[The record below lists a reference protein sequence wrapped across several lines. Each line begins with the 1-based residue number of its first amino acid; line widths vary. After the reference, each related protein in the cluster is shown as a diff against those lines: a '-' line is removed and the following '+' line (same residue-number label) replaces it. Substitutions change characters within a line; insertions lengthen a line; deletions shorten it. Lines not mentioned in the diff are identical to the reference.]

1 MTSPRVRF
9 VRQHALTVAL
19 ALCFS
24 GNLSAQSNVTG
35 SIYGSAE
42 SGATIVVENKDTGL
56 VRRISAD
63 QAGRYQISALP
74 NGTYKV
80 TEEKNGTA
88 IATRDNIAVNIA
100 SGTEV
105 SFAGAAKASDL
116 GTVTVTGS
124 GGVGIDVTQTD
135 TRTVLTADQLGKL
148 SIARDVSS
156 AALLAPSVV
165 FSDSYKQSNGTTIP
179 SFGGSASSENAYF
192 INGFNVT
199 NPFNSLGFASLP
211 FDAIQQQQVLT
222 GGYGAEFGRS
232 TGGVINIV
240 TKRGSNKWK
249 GGVYTTWAPAVTRD
263 HARSYFYGNTGR
275 VPATDGT
282 LYQYRGLDNSWSTN
296 LGAYVSG
303 PIIKNQLF
311 IYANLETTRDL
322 GHNVASIRLDS
333 TASANGRSGW
343 RENERN
349 TPRSL
354 IKLDWNIND
363 DHTIEFTGLGENAK
377 NQNDGYS
384 FNYSTLAHGTQK
396 NTSTVTEDRTR
407 LYVGKYT
414 GVLTDSLTLSAS
426 YGQLKTTHDYNLLNY
441 NPNCPAIAV
450 GTSPNARAPGVPSGN
465 YDGGATCQ
473 PYTGLSFVPGEQRFD
488 KSKGGRLDINWRVGR
503 HDVRFGYDRQD
514 STSYTNQQLLG
525 GYRWT
530 YLKANNPSANLSTNG
545 SIGSPAAGGGALGAQ
560 GYYVIRDY
568 SNRQANLR
576 TVQASQFIE
585 DRWQVTDNILLSL
598 GLRNEQ
604 FTNYDAAGA
613 EYIKQSKQIA
623 PRIGATWDV
632 FGNSRLKVFGNAG
645 RYHLALPSSAAQRA
659 QARITTEYFTY
670 DGVNADGT
678 PNGLHNIPVNPAYGT
693 VCAGTNWISSNQECG
708 KARDPRTETSKGIK
722 SHFQDEYILGFEAG
736 ATPVINYGVKG
747 TYRVLR
753 SAIDDVCS
761 PKINYGRCTNF
772 NPGVTNTF
780 DSQDIN
786 GNFTTITLTR
796 EQMGFPKLRRKY
808 VAMDFFVEHA
818 YANKWY
824 GKLEYTWS
832 RSTGNTEGQLSSELD
847 TGAGGQID
855 VSRTQDWDKPGLMDN
870 SYGLLPNDR
879 RHQVKAYGYVQL
891 FPEWRLG
898 ATWMWASGRPQSC
911 LSYHPDPKADT
922 YQSSTNFFCGLTAF
936 GNAQPMNRGSY
947 GHAPY
952 SNQLNLNVA
961 YTPAWASK
969 KLTVQLDA
977 FNVFNRQSPA
987 MYYPRYASGTST
999 MNALFG
1005 REMYYSSPR
1014 YLRLTA
1020 RYDF

>member
-1 MTSPRVRF
+1 MTNAFSRPLQRR
-9 VRQHALTVAL
+9 AL
-19 ALCFS
+19 AIALSLCFA
-24 GNLSAQSNVTG
+24 GNLNAQSNITG
-35 SIYGSAE
+35 NIYGIAE
-42 SGATIVVENKDTGL
+42 AGTTVVVQNKDTGL
-56 VRRISAD
+56 VRRVTVDKS
-63 QAGRYQISALP
+63 GRYQISSLP

-80 TEEKNGTA
+80 TEEKDG
-88 IATRDNIAVNIA
+88 ATVESRDNVQVNIA
-100 SGTEV
+100 GGTEV
-105 SFAGAAKASDL
+105 SFARANAQGSEL
-116 GTVTVTGS
+116 GTVTITAA
-124 GGVGIDVTQTD
+124 GGVGIDITQTD
-135 TRTVLTADQLGKL
+135 TRTVLTADQLSKL

-165 FSDSYKQSNGTTIP
+165 FSDSYKQANGTTIP

-211 FDAIQQQQVLT
+211 FDSIQQQQVLT

-249 GGVYTTWAPAVTRD
+249 AGVYTSWAPAVTRD

-275 VPATDGT
+275 LPATDNT
-282 LYQYRGLDNSWSTN
+282 LYQYRGLDNYWSVN
-296 LGAYVSG
+296 LGGYVSG
-303 PIIKNQLF
+303 PIIRNRLF
-311 IYANLETTRDL
+311 FYADIETTKDD
-322 GHNVASIRLDS
+322 GNNVGSIRLDS
-333 TASANGRSGW
+333 AASANARSGW
-343 RENERN
+343 REYKRN
-349 TPRSL
+349 TPRGL

-363 DHTIEFTGLGENAK
+363 NHSIEFTGLGENAK
-377 NQNDGYS
+377 NQTDGYA
-384 FNYSTLAHGTQK
+384 FNYANLAHGTQR

-407 LYVGKYT
+407 LYVGKYS
-414 GVLTDSLTLSAS
+414 GNLTESLNVSAM
-426 YGQLKTTHDYNLLNY
+426 YGQLKTTHDYGLLNY
-441 NPNCPAIAV
+441 NPACPAITI
-450 GTSPNARAPGVPSGN
+450 GTSPNARAPGITN
-465 YDGGATCQ
+465 YDGGAACQ
-473 PYTGLSFVPGEQRFD
+473 PYSGLAFVPGEQRFD
-488 KSKGGRLDINWRVGR
+488 KSKGGRFDINWRIGR
-503 HDVRFGYDRQD
+503 HDLRFGYDRQD

-525 GYRWT
+525 GYQWS
-530 YLKANNPSANLSTNG
+530 YLRAANAALPLATNG
-545 SIGSPAAGGGALGAQ
+545 SIGSPASAGGLGTA
-560 GYYVIRDY
+560 GYYVTKSY

-585 DRWQVTDNILLSL
+585 DRWQITDNILLSL

-613 EYIKQSKQIA
+613 QYIKQSRQLA

-632 FGNSRLKVFGNAG
+632 FGDSRLKVFGNAG

-659 QARITTEYFTY
+659 QARITTEYYTY
-670 DGVNADGT
+670 DGVNPDGT
-678 PNGLHNIPVNPAYGT
+678 PNGLHNIAVNPAFGT

-708 KARDPRTETSKGIK
+708 KGRDPRTESAKDMK
-722 SHFQDEYILGFEAG
+722 SHFQDEYILGFEKAM
-736 ATPVINYGVKG
+736 TKTINYGVKG

-761 PKINYGRCTNF
+761 PLINYGRCTNF

-780 DSQDIN
+780 ESQDIN

-808 VAMDFFVEHA
+808 TALDFFVEHA
-818 YANKWY
+818 YSNKWY

-847 TGAGGQID
+847 TGTGGQID

-879 RHQVKAYGYVQL
+879 RHQLKAYGYWQI
-891 FPEWRLG
+891 FPEWRVG

-922 YQSSTNFFCGLTAF
+922 YQSSTNFFCGLVALGNSTPSPRGTYRTA
-936 GNAQPMNRGSY
+936 PV
-947 GHAPY
+947 
-952 SNQLNLNVA
+952 SNQLNLNLA
-961 YTPAWASK
+961 YVPAWAGK
-969 KLTVQLDA
+969 KLTAQVDV
-977 FNVFNRQSPA
+977 FNLFNRQSPA
-987 MYYPRYASGTST
+987 MYYPRYASNPST
-999 MNALFG
+999 VNALFG
-1005 REMYYSSPR
+1005 RELYYSSPR
-1014 YLRLTA
+1014 YLRLTV

>member
-1 MTSPRVRF
+1 MTYRRVRF
-9 VRQHALTVAL
+9 ARHHALAAAL

-24 GNLSAQSNVTG
+24 GSLSAQSNVTG
-35 SIYGSAE
+35 SIFGTAE
-42 SGATIVVENKDTGL
+42 SGATISVENKDTGL

-63 QAGRYQISALP
+63 QNGRYQISALP

-80 TEEKNGTA
+80 TEEKNGAT

-105 SFAGAAKASDL
+105 SFVAAAKTNDL
-116 GTVTVTGS
+116 GTVTVTAT
-124 GGVGIDVTQTD
+124 GGAGIDVTQTD
-135 TRTVLTADQLGKL
+135 TRTVLTADQLNKI
-148 SIARDVSS
+148 SVARDVSS

-165 FSDSYKQSNGTTIP
+165 FSDSYKQANGTTIP

-240 TKRGSNKWK
+240 TKRGGNKWK
-249 GGVYTTWAPAVTRD
+249 GGVYTTWAPSGTRSQ
-263 HARSYFYGNTGR
+263 ARDYYYGNTGR
-275 VPATDGT
+275 TPATDGT
-282 LYQYRGLDNSWSTN
+282 LYQYRGQDNFWNTN

-303 PIIKNQLF
+303 PIIKNHLF
-311 IYANLETTRDL
+311 VYANLETTREE
-322 GHNVASIRLDS
+322 GNNVTSIRLDS
-333 TASANGRSGW
+333 PTGANGRSGW
-343 RENERN
+343 KDYQRN

-363 DHTIEFTGLGENAK
+363 NHTIEFTGLGENAK
-377 NQNDGYS
+377 NQTDGYA
-384 FNYSTLAHGTQK
+384 FNYNGYVHGSQK

-426 YGQLKTTHDYNLLNY
+426 YGQLKTTHDYNLMGY
-441 NPNCPAIAV
+441 NPNCPAITV

-473 PYTGLSFVPGEQRFD
+473 PYSGLAFVPGEQRFD
-488 KSKGGRLDINWRVGR
+488 KSKGGRLDINWRVGK
-503 HDVRFGYDRQD
+503 HDLRFGYDRQD

-525 GYRWT
+525 GYQWS
-530 YLKANNPSANLSTNG
+530 YLKATNPAANLATDG
-545 SIGSPAAGGGALGAQ
+545 SIGSPTAGGGVYGAQ
-560 GYYVIRDY
+560 GYYVTKSY

-585 DRWQVTDNILLSL
+585 DRWQVADNVLLSL

-604 FTNYDAAGA
+604 FTNYDAAGKQ
-613 EYIKQSKQIA
+613 YIKQSKQIA

-632 FGNSRLKVFGNAG
+632 YGDSRLKVFGNAG

-659 QARITTEYFTY
+659 QARITTEYYTY

-678 PNGLHNIPVNPAYGT
+678 PFGLHDIPLDASKGT
-693 VCAGTNWISSNQECG
+693 VCAGTNWVSSNQECG
-708 KARDPRTETSKGIK
+708 KPRDPRTESAKNMK
-722 SHFQDEYILGFEAG
+722 SHYQDEFILGFEA
-736 ATPVINYGVKG
+736 ALTPTVNFGVKG

-761 PKINYGRCTNF
+761 PLINYGRCTNF

-780 DSQDIN
+780 ESQDRN

-796 EQMGFPKLRRKY
+796 EQMGFPKLKRKY
-808 VAMDFFVEHA
+808 QALDFFVEHA

-824 GKLEYTWS
+824 GKVEYTFS

-847 TGAGGQID
+847 TGTGGQID

-879 RHQVKAYGYVQL
+879 RHQLKAYGYVQL
-891 FPEWRLG
+891 FPEWRVG

-911 LSYHPDPKADT
+911 LSFHPDPKADT

-936 GNAQPMNRGSY
+936 GNAVAMERGTYSKT
-947 GHAPY
+947 PP
-952 SNQLNLNVA
+952 SNQLNLNLA
-961 YTPAWASK
+961 YTPNWASK
-969 KLTVQLDA
+969 KLTLQADL
-977 FNVFNRQSPA
+977 FNVLNRQSPA
-987 MYYPRYASGTST
+987 MYYPRYASNPST

-1005 REMYYSSPR
+1005 RELYYSSPR

>member
-1 MTSPRVRF
+1 MNRPSVPFARR
-9 VRQHALTVAL
+9 HALAAAL
-19 ALCFS
+19 VLCFS
-24 GNLSAQSNVTG
+24 GSLSAQSNVTG
-35 SIYGSAE
+35 SIYGNAE
-42 SGATIVVENKDTGL
+42 PGATVTVENKDTGL
-56 VRRISAD
+56 TRRATAD
-63 QAGRYQISALP
+63 ASGRYLVSALP
-74 NGTYKV
+74 NGNYKV
-80 TEEKNGTA
+80 TEDRGGAT
-88 IATRDNIAVNIA
+88 IATRDNVAVNIA
-100 SGTEV
+100 GGTDV
-105 SFAGAAKASDL
+105 SFVAARAQGAEL
-116 GTVTVTGS
+116 GSVTVTGS

-135 TRTVLTADQLGKL
+135 TRTVFTAEQLGKI

-165 FSDSYKQSNGTTIP
+165 FSDSYKQANGTTIP

-211 FDAIQQQQVLT
+211 FDSIQQQQVLT

-249 GGVYTTWAPAVTRD
+249 SGVYATWAPSGTRSQ
-263 HARSYFYGNTGR
+263 ARSYFYGSTGR
-275 VPATDGT
+275 LPATDGT
-282 LYQYRGLDNSWSTN
+282 LYQYRGKDNSWATN

-303 PIIKNQLF
+303 PIIKNRLF
-311 IYANLETTRDL
+311 IYADLETTREE
-322 GHNVASIRLDS
+322 GNNVSSIRLD
-333 TASANGRSGW
+333 TNTSANARSGW
-343 RENERN
+343 REYQRN

-354 IKLDWNIND
+354 VKLDWNIND
-363 DHTIEFTGLGENAK
+363 SHSLEFTGLGENAK
-377 NQNDGYS
+377 VQTDGYS
-384 FNYSTLAHGTQK
+384 FDYNGYAHGSQK
-396 NTSTVTEDRTR
+396 NTSTITEDRTR

-414 GVLTDSLTLSAS
+414 GILTDSLTVSAS
-426 YGQLKTTHDYNLLNY
+426 YGQLKTTHDYNLMGY
-441 NPNCPAIAV
+441 NPACPAITVA
-450 GTSPNARAPGVPSGN
+450 TSPNARAPSIPSAN
-465 YDGGATCQ
+465 YDGGAACQ
-473 PYTGLSFVPGEQRFD
+473 PYSGLAFVPGEQRFD
-488 KSKGGRLDINWRVGR
+488 KSKGGRIDINWRIGR
-503 HDVRFGYDRQD
+503 HDLRFGYDRQD

-525 GYRWT
+525 GYQWS
-530 YLKANNPSANLSTNG
+530 YLRASNASANLATNG
-545 SIGSPAAGGGALGAQ
+545 SIGSPAAAGGLGAQ
-560 GYYVIRDY
+560 GYYVTKSY

-585 DRWQVTDNILLSL
+585 DRWQITDNVLLSL

-613 EYIKQSKQIA
+613 EYIKQSRQLA

-632 FGNSRLKVFGNAG
+632 FGDSRLKVFGNAG

-659 QARITTEYFTY
+659 QARITTEYYTY
-670 DGVNADGT
+670 DGVAADGT
-678 PNGLHNIPVNPAYGT
+678 PVGLHNIAVNPAYGT

-722 SHFQDEYILGFEAG
+722 SHFQDEYILGFEA
-736 ATPVINYGVKG
+736 ALTPTVNFGVKG

-761 PKINYGRCTNF
+761 PLINYGRCTNF

-780 DSQDIN
+780 ESEDRN

-796 EQMGFPKLRRKY
+796 EQMGFPKLKRKY
-808 VAMDFFVEHA
+808 SALDFFVEHA

-824 GKLEYTWS
+824 GKVEYTFS

-847 TGAGGQID
+847 TGGGGQID

-879 RHQVKAYGYVQL
+879 RHQLKAYGYVQFL
-891 FPEWRLG
+891 PEWRAG
-898 ATWMWASGRPQSC
+898 ATWIWASGRPQSC
-911 LSYHPDPKADT
+911 LSYHPDPNADT
-922 YQSSTNFFCGLTAF
+922 YQSATNFFCGLVAF
-936 GNAQPMNRGSY
+936 GNATPMSRGTYRTS
-947 GHAPY
+947 PPT
-952 SNQLNLNVA
+952 NQLNLNLA
-961 YTPAWASK
+961 YTPNWAGK
-969 KLTVQLDA
+969 KLTLQADL
-977 FNVFNRQSPA
+977 FNVMNRQSPA

-1005 REMYYSSPR
+1005 RELYYSSPR

>member
-1 MTSPRVRF
+1 MTYQRVRF
-9 VRQHALTVAL
+9 ARHHALAAAL
-19 ALCFS
+19 ALCFA

-35 SIYGSAE
+35 SIFGTAE
-42 SGATIVVENKDTGL
+42 SGATISVENKDTGL

-63 QAGRYQISALP
+63 QNGRYLISALP

-80 TEEKNGTA
+80 TEEKNGAT
-88 IATRDNIAVNIA
+88 IATRDNISVNIA

-105 SFAGAAKASDL
+105 SFASAARTNDL
-116 GTVTVTGS
+116 GTVTVTATGAA
-124 GGVGIDVTQTD
+124 GIDVTQTD
-135 TRTVLTADQLGKL
+135 TRTVLTADQLGKI
-148 SIARDVSS
+148 SVARDVSS

-165 FSDSYKQSNGTTIP
+165 FSDSYKQANGTTIP

-240 TKRGSNKWK
+240 TKRGGNKWK
-249 GGVYTTWAPAVTRD
+249 GGVYTTWAPSGTRSQ
-263 HARSYFYGNTGR
+263 ARSYYYGNTGR
-275 VPATDGT
+275 LPATDGT
-282 LYQYRGLDNSWSTN
+282 LYQYRGQDSSWNTN

-303 PIIKNQLF
+303 PIIKNRLF
-311 IYANLETTRDL
+311 VYANLETTREE
-322 GHNVASIRLDS
+322 GNNVTSIRLDS
-333 TASANGRSGW
+333 PTGANGRSGW
-343 RENERN
+343 KEYQRN

-363 DHTIEFTGLGENAK
+363 SHTIEFTGLGENAK
-377 NQNDGYS
+377 NQTDGYA
-384 FNYSTLAHGTQK
+384 FNYNGYVHGSQK
-396 NTSTVTEDRTR
+396 NTSTITEDRTR

-426 YGQLKTTHDYNLLNY
+426 YGQLKTTHDYNLMGY
-441 NPNCPAIAV
+441 NPNCPAITV
-450 GTSPNARAPGVPSGN
+450 GTSPNARAPGIPSGN

-473 PYTGLSFVPGEQRFD
+473 PYSGLAFVPGEQRFD
-488 KSKGGRLDINWRVGR
+488 KSKGGRLDINWRIGK
-503 HDVRFGYDRQD
+503 HDLRFGYDRQD

-525 GYRWT
+525 GYQWS
-530 YLKANNPSANLSTNG
+530 YLKAANPATNLATDG
-545 SIGSPAAGGGALGAQ
+545 SIGSPAAGGGVYGAQ
-560 GYYVIRDY
+560 GYYVTKSY

-585 DRWQVTDNILLSL
+585 DRWQVSDNVLLSL

-604 FTNYDAAGA
+604 FTNYDAAGKQ
-613 EYIKQSKQIA
+613 YIKQSKQIA

-632 FGNSRLKVFGNAG
+632 YGDSRLKVFGNAG

-659 QARITTEYFTY
+659 QARITTEYYTY

-678 PNGLHNIPVNPAYGT
+678 PFGLHDIPLDASKGT
-693 VCAGTNWISSNQECG
+693 VCAGTNWVSSNQECG
-708 KARDPRTETSKGIK
+708 KARDPRTETSKNIK
-722 SHFQDEYILGFEAG
+722 SHYQDEFIIGFEA
-736 ATPVINYGVKG
+736 ALTPTVNFGVKG

-761 PKINYGRCTNF
+761 PLINYGRCTNF

-780 DSQDIN
+780 ESQDRN

-796 EQMGFPKLRRKY
+796 EQMGFPKLKRKY
-808 VAMDFFVEHA
+808 QALDFFVEHA

-824 GKLEYTWS
+824 GKFEYTFS

-870 SYGLLPNDR
+870 SYGMLPNDR
-879 RHQVKAYGYVQL
+879 RHQLKAYGYVQL
-891 FPEWRLG
+891 FPEWRVG

-922 YQSSTNFFCGLTAF
+922 YQSSTNFFCGLVAF
-936 GNAQPMNRGSY
+936 GNAVPMGRGTY
-947 GHAPY
+947 GKVPP
-952 SNQLNLNVA
+952 SNQLNLNLA
-961 YTPAWASK
+961 YTPNWAGK
-969 KLTVQLDA
+969 KLTVQADV
-977 FNVFNRQSPA
+977 FNVLNRQSPA